1 MKKLLALII
10 ALLMLCACATE
21 KPEKPFV
28 HEDPR
33 SESEISEPEEVPEE
47 SEIPEENPEA
57 EDNEENGDGLSA
69 MYEDM
74 IINYGGIRN
83 YEGKLTVR
91 KGASL
96 YYDDAGVSDY
106 SFEDPRL
113 FYGWIMSRTSVDDRI
128 EVSIPG
134 FNGNVYAYSADFF
147 EEEVL
152 KYFGIMAE
160 SLRVQ
165 DFYYPEQNCYYLDG
179 HGGMGDVPEI
189 VINSIDEDGDRI
201 IFHITL
207 DFSAEDDRNMV
218 LTVKILPD
226 GGYNYVSYTR
236 E

>member
-1 MKKLLALII
+1 MKKIIVFAIVIVLLFSGCGLD
-10 ALLMLCACATE
+10 E
-21 KPEKPFV
+21 KIY
-28 HEDPR
+28 
-33 SESEISEPEEVPEE
+33 EIVGSVKIPEEKTKNIVV
-47 SEIPEENPEA
+47 EIPEQVSEI
-57 EDNEENGDGLSA
+57 EETETEEEKQAL
-69 MYEDM
+69 YEEM
-74 IINYGGIRN
+74 LINFGGIIN
-83 YEGKLTVR
+83 YEGKLAAR
-91 KGASL
+91 KGISF
-96 YYDDAGVSDY
+96 YYNEEGYSDFSAEDTKSFY
-106 SFEDPRL
+106 S
-113 FYGWIMSRTSVDDRI
+113 WIESRTSVEDRM

-134 FNGNVYAYSADFF
+134 FNGNVLAYSADFF
-147 EEEVL
+147 ENEVF
-152 KYFGIMAE
+152 KYFGRTAE
-160 SLRVQ
+160 SLRVS

>member
-10 ALLMLCACATE
+10 ALLMLCACAPE
-21 KPEKPFV
+21 EPEKPFV
-28 HEDPR
+28 PEEPQ
-33 SESEISEPEEVPEE
+33 SETEISEQEEIQEE
-47 SEIPEENPEA
+47 TEIPEETPET

-69 MYEDM
+69 LHEDM
-74 IINYGGIRN
+74 IINYGGIIN

-91 KGASL
+91 KGVSL
-96 YYDDAGVSDY
+96 YYDNVGISDY
-106 SFEDPRL
+106 SLEDPQI
-113 FYGWIMSRTSVDDRI
+113 FYSWIMSRTSVDDRT

-134 FNGNVYAYSADFF
+134 FSGNVYAYSADFF

-152 KYFGIMAE
+152 KYFGRTAE

-189 VINSIDEDGDRI
+189 VVNSIDEDGDLI
-201 IFHITL
+201 IFHLTL
-207 DFSAEDDRNMV
+207 DFSAENDRSMA
-218 LTVKILPD
+218 LTVKLLPD
-226 GGYNYVSYTR
+226 GGYNYVSYMR